1 MEEPIPVPDSSR
13 AAATSP
19 RRGRNSVMAPV
30 PHWAAR
36 IVTQHLAERYVFD
49 RWTLE
54 EIARSVDCS
63 ASHLHRVMV
72 EAGIPRRNRGER
84 PRSGPVPAD
93 RIAWPGGATAAEPP
107 PGWTWTN
114 SLGSVPDWAARIVT
128 RHLVDRYL
136 VDGCTI
142 PEIANSTGCTQV
154 HIRRVL
160 VEAGIPRRRPGQ
172 RFSTT
177 ALAPRADRLDDGAR
191 RLGRPAEAYS
201 LADLPDWA
209 ATIVIRYLTD
219 RYLDDEWSVAEIARS
234 IRCPHDRINNLL
246 AELGM
251 SQRRGRSGPTGAVP
265 GEQVA
270 SGDGAETGPARE
282 ADEVFAQQADRAV
295 MAIART
301 RQMTPLPSWA
311 ARIVTRYLVD
321 RYLVDWWSI
330 MEIAT
335 TIGCSHGHVHH
346 LLVALEIPRRKQ
358 GRRPRVRDIP
368 TDEQIVARY
377 EAGESIGWI
386 AYRTGMSRG
395 YVRDRLL
402 AARVRMRP
410 GPVRRQAAIPD
421 EQIVARYRAGET
433 ISALAAAGGV
443 SGVYVGDRLRQ
454 AGIHLRPAGPQR
466 SKARP

>member
-1 MEEPIPVPDSSR
+1 MLAPVPD
-13 AAATSP
+13 
-19 RRGRNSVMAPV
+19 
-30 PHWAAR
+30 WAAR
-36 IVTQHLAERYVFD
+36 IVVGHLAERYVFD
-49 RWTLE
+49 RWTIE

-63 ASHLHRVMV
+63 ASYLHRVMV

-93 RIAWPGGATAAEPP
+93 RIAWPDGATAAEPP

-114 SLGSVPDWAARIVT
+114 SLAGVPDWAARIVT

-154 HIRRVL
+154 HIHRL
-160 VEAGIPRRRPGQ
+160 MVEAGIPRRRPGQ
-172 RFSTT
+172 RPPTT
-177 ALAPRADRLDDGAR
+177 TPAAR
-191 RLGRPAEAYS
+191 TGHRDEGVQRPAGACS
-201 LADLPDWA
+201 LANLPAWA
-209 ATIVIRYLTD
+209 VTIVVRYLTD
-219 RYLDDEWSVAEIARS
+219 RYLDDEWSVMEVARS
-234 IRCPHDRINNLL
+234 VRCPYGQVNNLL
-246 AELGM
+246 IELGL
-251 SQRRGRSGPTGAVP
+251 SQRRDLSRPTGPVP
-265 GEQVA
+265 DERVA
-270 SGDGAETGPARE
+270 ADDGVEAGPARE
-282 ADEVFAQQADRAV
+282 ADEVFAQRADGAAT
-295 MAIART
+295 AIART
-301 RQMTPLPSWA
+301 RLITPLPSWA

-330 MEIAT
+330 KEIAA

-377 EAGESIGWI
+377 EAGESTGWI

-410 GPVRRQAAIPD
+410 GPVPRRQAAIPD

-443 SGVYVGDRLRQ
+443 SGFYIGNRLRQ
-454 AGIHLRPAGPQR
+454 AGVHLRPPGPPR
-466 SKARP
+466 PKATP